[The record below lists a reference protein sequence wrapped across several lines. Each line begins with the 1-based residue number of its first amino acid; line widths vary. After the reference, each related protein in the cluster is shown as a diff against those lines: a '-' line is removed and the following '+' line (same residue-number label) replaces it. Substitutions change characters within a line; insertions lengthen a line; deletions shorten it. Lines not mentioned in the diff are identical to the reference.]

1 MEGYDVKLFD
11 EKKLPSKIEFIPL
24 ENEGYKTIITYD
36 IWEFDKDIPSNYF
49 TTQYVSRL
57 K

>member
-1 MEGYDVKLFD
+1 M
-11 EKKLPSKIEFIPL
+11 KKLPSKIEFIPL